1 MSHFQTPYHVNAHY
15 HDIAIAE
22 QSNYI
27 ILYYIS
33 VICGGGLKNSSIT
46 NSSLCLVQS
55 IVSWDEAKAIC
66 ESAEGYRL
74 ASLPSVEAVQWVE
87 SISMDPLNTA
97 GTLGTK
103 HVK

>member
-1 MSHFQTPYHVNAHY
+1 MVPVNVNEGWY
-15 HDIAIAE
+15 IA
-22 QSNYI
+22 
-27 ILYYIS
+27 
-33 VICGGGLKNSSIT
+33 VICGGGLKNSSVT
-46 NSSLCLVQS
+46 DSSLCLVQS

-66 ESAEGYRL
+66 EASSGYRL

-97 GTLGTK
+97 GTLVTK